1 MVVLLRAEAI
11 PLGHDPELR
20 ADTSVP
26 HWSSAQLASF
36 FVQLFQVAQCMNNAT
51 FHSKRICSG

>member
-36 FVQLFQVAQCMNNAT
+36 SSNYF
-51 FHSKRICSG
+51 K

>member
-26 HWSSAQLASF
+26 HWSSARLPVFRPTISSSAMHE
-36 FVQLFQVAQCMNNAT
+36 QCDV
-51 FHSKRICSG
+51 S